1 MKKDFS
7 RKIYKISGQ
16 SFFPKKKYSE
26 KIEKKIFR
34 KNYFSK
40 KFTKILKI
48 QNFFK
53 KKILHEM
60 ILFET
65 QNTKILTTRLLKS
78 ALRDYQSV
86 IMKHHSSSLSWYNFS
101 FSTFYN
107 FRSCIE
113 TSRCSGE
120 LRSGSQGQ
128 RQQQSKIVTAIT
140 PDQLGLQKTEEI
152 YLQDEVLV
160 RKRFVDSCHNQ
171 LVPRL

>member
-16 SFFPKKKYSE
+16 SFFR
-26 KIEKKIFR
+26 KKIFR
-34 KNYFSK
+34 KNRKKYFSK
-40 KFTKILKI
+40 KLFFEKITKILKI

-128 RQQQSKIVTAIT
+128 RQYKSKIVTAIT
-140 PDQLGLQKTEEI
+140 PDQP
-152 YLQDEVLV
+152 
-160 RKRFVDSCHNQ
+160 S
-171 LVPRL
+171 

>member
-1 MKKDFS
+1 MKKYFS
-7 RKIYKISGQ
+7 RKIYKNRSN
-16 SFFPKKKYSE
+16 FFSR
-26 KIEKKIFR
+26 KKIFR
-34 KNYFSK
+34 KNRKKYFSK
-40 KFTKILKI
+40 KLFFEKIYK
-48 QNFFK
+48 NSKNSEFFQ

-78 ALRDYQSV
+78 DLRDYQSV

-128 RQQQSKIVTAIT
+128 RQYKSKIVTAIT
-140 PDQLGLQKTEEI
+140 PDQP
-152 YLQDEVLV
+152 
-160 RKRFVDSCHNQ
+160 S
-171 LVPRL
+171 